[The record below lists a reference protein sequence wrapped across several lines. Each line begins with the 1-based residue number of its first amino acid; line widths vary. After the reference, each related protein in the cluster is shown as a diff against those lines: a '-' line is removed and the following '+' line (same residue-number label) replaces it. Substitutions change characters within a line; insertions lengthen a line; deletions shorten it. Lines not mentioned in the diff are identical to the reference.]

1 MASTV
6 QVAGSGPG
14 ELVIGTSRREL
25 ERAGVTFRPRLV
37 GSGVESV
44 HRGFSTPRDVS
55 ASPPARSYPARSGW
69 GRVDDMT
76 STSVG
81 IGQGHEAVAGRQ

>member
-6 QVAGSGPG
+6 QVAGSGPS
-14 ELVIGTSRREL
+14 EFVIGTSRREL

-44 HRGFSTPRDVS
+44 HRGFQH
-55 ASPPARSYPARSGW
+55 AE
-69 GRVDDMT
+69 GRVR
-76 STSVG
+76 
-81 IGQGHEAVAGRQ
+81 VAAGA